1 MANFIQESD
10 YEVQARNE
18 MMRLLDKTENR
29 AAILQAER
37 FAISQIRKY
46 IGGRYDC
53 ATIFSATGDDRDD
66 YIIMITIDITIYHL
80 WAKKAPKS
88 IPEHR
93 KERYSDALDWLTN
106 VGSGEIPTDLPS
118 FPPTSIKATFVF
130 TLDTSPTTTSIRIP
144 VFVFKLI

>member
-10 YEVQARNE
+10 YEVQARDE

-53 ATIFSATGDDRDD
+53 ATIFSATGDNRDD

-106 VGSGEIPTDLPS
+106 VGSGEIPTDLPQL
-118 FPPTSIKATFVF
+118 PTDEYKG
-130 TLDTSPTTTSIRIP
+130 DIRLRSRYKP
-144 VFVFKLI
+144 NDNKY

>member
-10 YEVQARNE
+10 YEVQARDE
-18 MMRLLDKTENR
+18 MMHLLDKTGNR

-53 ATIFSATGDDRDD
+53 DTIFSATGDSRDD

-106 VGSGEIPTDLPS
+106 VGSGEIPTDLPQL
-118 FPPTSIKATFVF
+118 PADEYKG
-130 TLDTSPTTTSIRIP
+130 DIRIQSRYKP
-144 VFVFKLI
+144 NDNKY

>member
-10 YEVQARNE
+10 YEVQARDE
-18 MMRLLDKTENR
+18 IMRMLDGSDDR
-29 AAILQAER
+29 SAILQAER

-53 ATIFSATGDDRDD
+53 NTIFSATGDDRDA
-66 YIIMITIDITIYHL
+66 YIVMITIDIAIYHL

-88 IPEHR
+88 NPVHR

-106 VGSGEIPTDLPS
+106 VGSGEMPTDLPQLPADEYKGDVRLLS
-118 FPPTSIKATFVF
+118 RYKPNDNKY
-130 TLDTSPTTTSIRIP
+130 
-144 VFVFKLI
+144 

>member
-18 MMRLLDKTENR
+18 MIRLLDGTDER
-29 AAILQAER
+29 SALMQAER

-53 ATIFSATGDDRDD
+53 DTLFSATGIERDD
-66 YIIMITIDITIYHL
+66 YIIMITIDIALYHL

-88 IPEHR
+88 IPGHR

-106 VGSGEIPTDLPS
+106 VGSGEMPTDLPQLS
-118 FPPTSIKATFVF
+118 TTEYSGDIRLTSRYKPNTN
-130 TLDTSPTTTSIRIP
+130 
-144 VFVFKLI
+144 KY